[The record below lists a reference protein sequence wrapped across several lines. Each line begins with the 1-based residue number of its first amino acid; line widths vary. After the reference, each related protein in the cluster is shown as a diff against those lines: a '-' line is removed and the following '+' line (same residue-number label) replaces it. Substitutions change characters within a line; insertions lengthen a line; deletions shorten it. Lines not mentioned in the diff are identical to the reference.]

1 MGVRVRL
8 DRLLANLGY
17 GSRREAQLL
26 IARGAV
32 MLDGVRLKDPSAHVS
47 ATPDLPERMQ
57 VAGAPIDPPPPLTL
71 VLHKP
76 LGVVCSHS
84 EVGRSIYELLP
95 ERWRRRTPLLSTIGR
110 LDADTSGLLLLTDD
124 GGLLHN
130 VISPRRHVPKIYL
143 TTLEHDLTGH
153 EKALFASGELRLEG
167 DEKALAPATLEPLGP
182 RHARLTITEGRYHQ
196 VRRMFAAVGNQVV
209 SLHREAIGAL
219 SLPADLAAG
228 DWRIAGQ
235 EDIDLLFSTP

>member
-1 MGVRVRL
+1 
-8 DRLLANLGY
+8 
-17 GSRREAQLL
+17 
-26 IARGAV
+26 
-32 MLDGVRLKDPSAHVS
+32 
-47 ATPDLPERMQ
+47 

-143 TTLEHDLTGH
+143 ATLDRDLTGR

-167 DEKALAPATLEPLGP
+167 DEKPLAPATLEPLGP

-196 VRRMFAAVGNQVV
+196 VRRMFAAIGNPVV

-219 SLPADLAAG
+219 SLPADLASGA
-228 DWRIAGQ
+228 WRIAGQ
-235 EDIDLLFSTP
+235 EDIDLLFSNP